1 MISTPPTP
9 MSAVP
14 VSTLLVRYGKSS
26 SEFIVSFYIRVLVA
40 DAYPRLTIFLIEVI
54 VGRLID
60 STTCSSLVYSGIKGL
75 DMLEGDL

>member
-1 MISTPPTP
+1 M
-9 MSAVP
+9 
-14 VSTLLVRYGKSS
+14 
-26 SEFIVSFYIRVLVA
+26 A

-75 DMLEGDL
+75 DMLEGDLWFERGVGFKFLGVDNLSRKSTYFISIFNYKKKHK